1 MLMGVLREPARCY
14 IILLLWQP
22 RSRQHTRARHST
34 EAISEP
40 WGGKRGWSRG
50 GKRGRRS
57 GQMGEDWTGS
67 LTAREFN
74 RKPAQ
79 ARVTFLQFRG

>member
-1 MLMGVLREPARCY
+1 MDRGVDKEEER
-14 IILLLWQP
+14 
-22 RSRQHTRARHST
+22 
-34 EAISEP
+34 

-57 GQMGEDWTGS
+57 GQVGEDWTGS

-79 ARVTFLQFRG
+79 ARVTFLKVAKTPRPLYTRPREEIICRPCIQD